1 MIEDYVSLLS
11 SGGSVAPVD
20 ILNSIGID
28 VLKPEFYDN
37 AFAVIEQLVI
47 EFEQLTI
54 K

>member
-28 VLKPEFYDN
+28 VLKPDFYDN
-37 AFAVIEQLVI
+37 AFAVIEELVG
-47 EFEQLTI
+47 EFEKI
-54 K
+54 AK

>member
-28 VLKPEFYDN
+28 VLKPEFYED
-37 AFAVIEQLVI
+37 AFAVIDELVG
-47 EFEQLTI
+47 EFERLAI